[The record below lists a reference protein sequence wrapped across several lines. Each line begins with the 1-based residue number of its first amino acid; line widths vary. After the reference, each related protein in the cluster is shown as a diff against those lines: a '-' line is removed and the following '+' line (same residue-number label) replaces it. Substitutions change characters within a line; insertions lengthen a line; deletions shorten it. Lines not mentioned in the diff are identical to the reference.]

1 MLYGNNVF
9 RFDDH
14 PHNSD
19 EHTMPAFNTSV
30 PYCDYLTM
38 YFFLVSIGKS
48 NREKLQHIHLDFS
61 EATFVRYPE
70 EVGIYGNLRENAGA
84 SFIGDAV
91 ELLAASHNLQTVSVS
106 FNATSVSQKDKWS
119 YSSAMLDYFYICS
132 KLARKISAITGI
144 EQFKCLTTYEAREDE
159 YDGFFCKAVKDMKA
173 KMEVRYPPPLNPL
186 SRLTY
191 DREPIAQVEGGRG
204 SGTKVVGNRSP
215 LSPTKVSNDFCP
227 RPSGVT
233 KDAARAGSTDDGNAT
248 KATTTIWSEAQS
260 MPTSRR
266 PLIQEPGQDLPAA

>member
-1 MLYGNNVF
+1 MASFPFFRLPPEVRNMIYRLLFETAHEDKTVTPDPTGSRRRNNLGHRTLNLSDSLPFLRTCQLVRGEATAVLYGNNVF

-48 NREKLQHIHLDFS
+48 NREKLQHIHLDFW

-70 EVGIYGNLRENAGA
+70 EVGIYGNLRVNAGA

-106 FNATSVSQKDKWS
+106 FHARSLSEEDKWCHP
-119 YSSAMLDYFYICS
+119 SAMLDFYICP
-132 KLARKISAITGI
+132 KLARKISAIAGI

-159 YDGFFCKAVKDMKA
+159 YDALREFLCEKIMDMRA
-173 KMEVRYPPPLNPL
+173 RMERTNCA
-186 SRLTY
+186 S
-191 DREPIAQVEGGRG
+191 
-204 SGTKVVGNRSP
+204 
-215 LSPTKVSNDFCP
+215 
-227 RPSGVT
+227 
-233 KDAARAGSTDDGNAT
+233 
-248 KATTTIWSEAQS
+248 
-260 MPTSRR
+260 
-266 PLIQEPGQDLPAA
+266 

>member
-48 NREKLQHIHLDFS
+48 NREKLQHIHLDFW

-70 EVGIYGNLRENAGA
+70 EVGIYGNLRVNAGA

-106 FNATSVSQKDKWS
+106 FHARSLSEEDKWCHP
-119 YSSAMLDYFYICS
+119 SAMLDFYICP
-132 KLARKISAITGI
+132 KLARKISAIAGI

-159 YDGFFCKAVKDMKA
+159 YDALREFLCEKIMDMRA
-173 KMEVRYPPPLNPL
+173 RMEVRYPPPLNPL

-191 DREPIAQVEGGRG
+191 DREPIAQVEGG
-204 SGTKVVGNRSP
+204 
-215 LSPTKVSNDFCP
+215 
-227 RPSGVT
+227 VT
-233 KDAARAGSTDDGNAT
+233 KDAARAGSTDDENAT
-248 KATTTIWSEAQS
+248 ERIWNLRHLKKATTTLWSEAQS

-266 PLIQEPGQDLPAA
+266 PSIQEPGQDLPAA